1 MSNGARD
8 ILIRPIFTE
17 ETTRLE
23 AEPGR
28 VRKRHEGKIEP
39 KGRKYVFEVA
49 SSATKIDIRRAVEEL
64 FEVEVESVRTM
75 NCLGKMRRMGRTMGR
90 RPHWKKA
97 IVTLAEGAMIDM
109 YEGA

>member
-1 MSNGARD
+1 MSRRPRE
-8 ILIRPIFTE
+8 ILVRPIFTE
-17 ETTRLE
+17 ETSRLE

-49 SSATKIDIRRAVEEL
+49 PDANKIDIRRAVEEL
-64 FEVEVESVRTM
+64 FEVEVKSVRTM
-75 NCLGKMRRMGRTMGR
+75 NCIGKMRRMGRTTGR

-97 IVTLAEGAMIDM
+97 IVTLVEDAVIDM

>member
-1 MSNGARD
+1 MSRPPRE
-8 ILIRPIFTE
+8 ILVRPIFTE

-49 SSATKIDIRRAVEEL
+49 PDANKIEIRRAVEEM
-64 FEVEVESVRTM
+64 FEVEVKNVRTM
-75 NCLGKMRRMGRTMGR
+75 NCIGKMRRMGKTMGR

>member
-1 MSNGARD
+1 MSRTARD
-8 ILIRPIFTE
+8 ILVRPIFTE

-49 SSATKIDIRRAVEEL
+49 PDATKIDIRRAVEEL
-64 FEVEVESVRTM
+64 FEVEVTSVRTM
-75 NCLGKMRRMGRTMGR
+75 NCIGKMRRMGRTMGR

-109 YEGA
+109 YEGT

>member
-1 MSNGARD
+1 MSR
-8 ILIRPIFTE
+8 LPREVLVRPIFTE

-49 SSATKIDIRRAVEEL
+49 PDATKIDIRRAVEEM
-64 FEVEVESVRTM
+64 FEVEVKSVRTM
-75 NCLGKMRRMGRTMGR
+75 NCIGKMRRMGRTMGR

>member
-1 MSNGARD
+1 MSRLPSE
-8 ILIRPIFTE
+8 ILVRPIFTD
-17 ETTRLE
+17 ETSRLE

-39 KGRKYVFEVA
+39 RGRKYVFEVVPD
-49 SSATKIDIRRAVEEL
+49 ATKIDIRRAVEQL
-64 FEVEVESVRTM
+64 FEVEVKNVRTM
-75 NCLGKMRRMGRTMGR
+75 NCIGKMRRMGRTMGR